1 MIRILNNEALGLI
14 AIQTVLALVPSL
26 NVANS
31 YLIIPLLF
39 DKKIRGYLKRKTTNV
54 LSVQEMVTTKSEYFI
69 GFNDKFTDSLVVT
82 TNAIAM
88 GIELNL
94 IQINGSEMVEVEPF
108 SLNQQSIG
116 RKVEDIVC
124 ASENVAVM
132 LSESPESLYS
142 LLRLEI

>member
-1 MIRILNNEALGLI
+1 MNRVLNNEVLGLI
-14 AIQTVLALVPSL
+14 AIQSVLTSRHSLVIA
-26 NVANS
+26 NV
-31 YLIIPLLF
+31 YLIAPLLF
-39 DKKIRGYLKRKTTNV
+39 DKKIRCYLKRKTTKI
-54 LSVQEMVTTKSEYFI
+54 LSVQELVTTKNYYFI

-88 GIELNL
+88 GIELNIFKMEGGYL
-94 IQINGSEMVEVEPF
+94 VEVDPLP
-108 SLNQQSIG
+108 SIQKSIG

-124 ASENVAVM
+124 ASKNVAVM